1 MTDTTEKQVP
11 INAFAGVFLTASGLG
26 VLILSGDLL
35 RSALFFGVGLFFLM
49 RALAQQRHGSKS
61 TDDTADDSGDDTA
74 DEPTTGSD

>member
-1 MTDTTEKQVP
+1 MTDSTDQQLP

-49 RALAQQRHGSKS
+49 RALAQHRHGPEP
-61 TDDTADDSGDDTA
+61 TDDIADDTADDPS
-74 DEPTTGSD
+74 TGTD